1 MMEKELS
8 ADVEAI
14 QKKYDIDQAAAVLR
28 EKDLEEKFSLTVKEL
43 SEKASNNNNIT
54 LLAAL
59 WIMKIYFTL
68 TSFHLHGEDSMSYE
82 LMVMQL
88 VMCSSS

>member
-1 MMEKELS
+1 MYKQKLHEMQSELVVAHMMQKELS

-59 WIMKIYFTL
+59 
-68 TSFHLHGEDSMSYE
+68 
-82 LMVMQL
+82 
-88 VMCSSS
+88 